1 MPPPRKLGEPNGD
14 APQITA
20 LIRAALE
27 EDLGAG
33 DLTTSALVAQSARAK
48 ARIVAKQE
56 QVLAGLPLAERV
68 FRALEAGA
76 RFEAGFGDGAR
87 VPPGAIVEQIEGT
100 ARARALRDRSLRRR
114 DAGECARLR

>member
-1 MPPPRKLGEPNGD
+1 MPPPRKLGEPNSD

-20 LIRAALE
+20 LIRAPLE

-68 FRALEAGA
+68 FRALDAGA
-76 RFEAGFGDGAR
+76 RFEASFGDGAR
-87 VPPGAIVEQIEGT
+87 VHPGAIVEQIEG
-100 ARARALRDRSLRRR
+100 AACAPALRDRSLRRR